1 MGEVPE
7 PLLDSWK
14 ATTGE
19 PEALLALASSTR
31 LFKEI
36 SSWQS
41 RLVADALNVG
51 ASWEDVGEALGTTRQ
66 AAWARFRSVAEEV
79 DGKSIPSHQEV
90 RAVQQRVNEE
100 LRSLQTKLKDFDQ
113 KWRERQTELIRR
125 AQVLER
131 ERREERKQL
140 QQEIRSATAELRD
153 QVRRLREP
161 TT

>member
-1 MGEVPE
+1 M
-7 PLLDSWK
+7 
-14 ATTGE
+14 
-19 PEALLALASSTR
+19 
-31 LFKEI
+31 
-36 SSWQS
+36 
-41 RLVADALNVG
+41 
-51 ASWEDVGEALGTTRQ
+51 GTTRQ

-113 KWRERQTELIRR
+113 KWPERQTELTRR
-125 AQVLER
+125 VQVLER

-153 QVRRLREP
+153 QVRRLPEP

>member
-1 MGEVPE
+1 MAEVPE

-19 PEALLALASSTR
+19 PEALSALASSKR

-90 RAVQQRVNEE
+90 RVVQQRVNEE
-100 LRSLQTKLKDFDQ
+100 LRSLQTKLRNFDQ
-113 KWRERQTELIRR
+113 KWRERQTELTRQT
-125 AQVLER
+125 QVLER
-131 ERREERKQL
+131 DRREERKQL

-161 TT
+161 TP